1 MEEMTQAPQL
11 GPGQIR
17 KRALFGLLD
26 ADGWSWASI
35 KAFFWFIVI
44 ILMLG
49 YLPDRAYYFTV
60 FPTIDLG
67 VLVWSPVNLCPPENG
82 ENMPCPVPAG
92 APLPWEPSPA
102 ELALPEPRIGGAVV
116 QVGTQLLYI
125 GGSNG
130 SAATSTVYV
139 AKLVDGST
147 FDRWTEGPALP
158 EPRANAAVAFFGGS
172 VYVIGGSDAAGKPT
186 STTFVLTPDLTTGQ
200 LGSWT
205 TDATL
210 ALPEARTGASVV
222 AAPTG
227 LILVGGTGP
236 NGPVDT
242 VWRSALERNA
252 LGAWQAQA
260 PLARPQSGG
269 VAMLAGDYLWYV
281 GGVDAN
287 GPVGAVQRGEFGTGD
302 AAGTV
307 VRWGIRNDVNLPV
320 ARAEATGFTANGVL
334 YVIGGF
340 DGQAPR
346 GEVYWAIPDSEGEL
360 GEWKHLAQSDLP
372 AVGLAGAASVV
383 SGSHAFVIGGRTA
396 DGLIGA
402 AARTNLAPKP
412 PFFQLG
418 LFGVVVPA
426 LKIEGEIGQQLGY
439 LNAAGVGTLN
449 FAILVLIGWA
459 YAHPDRARGIVRR
472 ILRRGGSGA

>member
-1 MEEMTQAPQL
+1 MAQAQQL
-11 GPGQIR
+11 GPGKIR

-92 APLPWEPSPA
+92 APLPWQPSPA
-102 ELALPEPRIGGAVV
+102 ELGLPEPRIGGAVV

-130 SAATSTVYV
+130 STATSTVYV
-139 AKLVDGST
+139 ARLVDGST
-147 FDRWTEGPALP
+147 FDRWSEGPALP

-172 VYVIGGSDAAGKPT
+172 VYVIGGTDASGAPT
-186 STTFVLTPDLTTGQ
+186 ATTFVLTPDLATGE
-200 LGSWT
+200 LGTWT
-205 TDATL
+205 TNETL
-210 ALPEARTGASVV
+210 ALPEPRTEAAVV

-227 LILVGGTGP
+227 LILVGGSGP
-236 NGPVDT
+236 SGPVDT

-252 LGAWQAQA
+252 LAAWQPQA

-281 GGVDAN
+281 GGRDAS
-287 GPVGAVQRGEFGTGD
+287 GPVGAVQRGEFGTD
-302 AAGTV
+302 EATAGSV
-307 VRWGIRNDVNLPV
+307 VRWGIRNDVNLP
-320 ARAEATGFTANGVL
+320 APRAELTGFTTNGVL
-334 YVIGGF
+334 YAIGGF

-346 GEVYWAIPDSEGEL
+346 GEVYWAVPDSRGEIA
-360 GEWKHLAQSDLP
+360 EWKHLAQSDLP
-372 AVGLAGAASVV
+372 PVGLAGAASVV

-402 AARTNLAPKP
+402 AARTNLAPQP

-418 LFGVVVPA
+418 LFGIVVPA

-449 FAILVLIGWA
+449 FIILVLIGWA
-459 YAHPDRARGIVRR
+459 YAHPDRAREIARR
-472 ILRRGGSGA
+472 VLRRGRSAA

>member
-1 MEEMTQAPQL
+1 MAQQL
-11 GPGQIR
+11 GPGKIR

-67 VLVWSPVNLCPPENG
+67 VMVWSPVNLCPPENG
-82 ENMPCPVPAG
+82 EGMPCPVPAG

-102 ELALPEPRIGGAVV
+102 ELALPEPRIGGALV

-130 SAATSTVYV
+130 STATSTVYV

-147 FDRWTEGPALP
+147 FDRWTEGPPLP
-158 EPRANAAVAFFGGS
+158 EPRANAAVAVFGGS
-172 VYVIGGSDAAGKPT
+172 VYVMGGTDATGAPT
-186 STTFVLTPDLTTGQ
+186 TTTFVLTPDLTTGA

-205 TDATL
+205 TSESLT
-210 ALPEARTGASVV
+210 LPEARTAAAAV

-227 LILVGGTGP
+227 IIVVGGSGP
-236 NGPVDT
+236 EGPVDT
-242 VWRSALERNA
+242 VWLSALERDK
-252 LGAWQAQA
+252 LGPWKPQA
-260 PLARPQSGG
+260 PLFRPQSGG
-269 VAMLAGDYLWYV
+269 VAMLVGDYLWYV
-281 GGVDAN
+281 GGSDAS
-287 GPVGAVQRGEFGTGD
+287 GPVGAVQRGELATKGE
-302 AAGTV
+302 AAGSV
-307 VRWGIRNDVNLPV
+307 LRWGVRNDVNLPGP
-320 ARAEATGFTANGVL
+320 RAELTGFAANGTL

-340 DGQAPR
+340 DGRAPR
-346 GEVYWAIPDSEGEL
+346 GEVYWAIPDSQGEI
-360 GEWKHLAQSDLP
+360 GEWKHLPPSDLP

-383 SGSHAFVIGGRTA
+383 SGSHAFVVGGRTA
-396 DGLIGA
+396 DGPIGA

-418 LFGVVVPA
+418 LFGIVVPA

-449 FAILVLIGWA
+449 FIILVLIGWA
-459 YAHPDRARGIVRR
+459 YAHPDRARELARR
-472 ILRRGGSGA
+472 VLRRDRSAA

>member
-1 MEEMTQAPQL
+1 MAQQL
-11 GPGQIR
+11 GPGKIR

-26 ADGWSWASI
+26 ADGWTWASI
-35 KAFFWFIVI
+35 KAFFWFVVI

-60 FPTIDLG
+60 FRTIDLG
-67 VLVWSPVNLCPPENG
+67 VLVWSPINLCPAENG
-82 ENMPCPVPAG
+82 KDMPCPVPTG

-130 SAATSTVYV
+130 STATSTVYV
-139 AKLVDGST
+139 ARLVDGSS
-147 FDRWTEGPALP
+147 FDRWVEGPALP
-158 EPRANAAVAFFGGS
+158 EPRVNPAVAFFGGS
-172 VYVIGGSDAAGKPT
+172 VYVMGGTDAAGQPT
-186 STTFVLTPDLTTGQ
+186 ATTFVLTPDLATGE
-200 LGSWT
+200 LGAWT
-205 TDATL
+205 TSETL
-210 ALPEARTGASVV
+210 ALPEPRTGAGAV
-222 AAPTG
+222 AVPTG
-227 LILVGGTGP
+227 LVLVGGTGP
-236 NGPVDT
+236 TGPVDT
-242 VWRSALERNA
+242 VWRSALTRNA
-252 LGAWQAQA
+252 LGPWEVQA

-287 GPVGAVQRGEFGTGD
+287 GPVGAVQRGEFGTGET
-302 AAGTV
+302 AGSI
-307 VRWGIRNDVNLPV
+307 VRWGIRNDVNLPA

-334 YVIGGF
+334 YVIGGS
-340 DGQAPR
+340 DGQVPR
-346 GEVYWAIPDSEGEL
+346 GEVYWAVPDSHGEI

-372 AVGLAGAASVV
+372 ADGLAGAASVV

-396 DGLIGA
+396 DGPIAA
-402 AARTNLAPKP
+402 AARTNLAPQP

-418 LFGVVVPA
+418 LFGIVVPA

-449 FAILVLIGWA
+449 FVILVLIGWA
-459 YAHPDRARGIVRR
+459 YAHPDRAREIARR
-472 ILRRGGSGA
+472 IVRRGGSAG

>member
-1 MEEMTQAPQL
+1 MAQAQQL
-11 GPGQIR
+11 GPGKIR

-82 ENMPCPVPAG
+82 KDMPCPVPAG
-92 APLPWEPSPA
+92 APLPWEPSPP
-102 ELALPEPRIGGAVV
+102 ELTLPEPRVGGAVV

-147 FDRWTEGPALP
+147 FDAWTEGPALP
-158 EPRANAAVAFFGGS
+158 EPRANAAVAVFGGS
-172 VYVIGGSDAAGKPT
+172 VYVIGGSDAAGAPT
-186 STTFVLTPDLTTGQ
+186 ATTFVLTPDLATGA
-200 LGSWT
+200 LGEWT
-205 TDATL
+205 TNDTL
-210 ALPEARTGASVV
+210 ALPEPRSSAAAVAS
-222 AAPTG
+222 PNG
-227 LILVGGTGP
+227 LIVVGGSGP
-236 NGPVDT
+236 NGPTDT
-242 VWRSALERNA
+242 VWSSVLVRNA
-252 LGAWQAQA
+252 LGAWQAGA

-269 VAMLAGDYLWYV
+269 VAMLAGDYLWYI
-281 GGVDAN
+281 GGVDAS
-287 GPVGAVQRGEFGTGD
+287 GPVGAVQRGELGTGD
-302 AAGTV
+302 AAGSV
-307 VRWGIRNDVNLPV
+307 VRWGIRNDVNLPA
-320 ARAEATGFTANGVL
+320 ARAEATGFAANGVL
-334 YVIGGF
+334 YVIGGH
-340 DGQAPR
+340 DGQTPR
-346 GEVYWAIPDSEGEL
+346 GEVYWAIPDGNGEI

-372 AVGLAGAASVV
+372 VVGLAGAASVV

-396 DGLIGA
+396 DGLTGA
-402 AARTNLAPKP
+402 AARTNLAPQP

-418 LFGVVVPA
+418 LFGIVVPA

-449 FAILVLIGWA
+449 FIILILIGWA
-459 YAHPDRARGIVRR
+459 YAHPDRAREILRR
-472 ILRRGGSGA
+472 VVRRGGSAG